1 MAGTIVDFFGYRA
14 EDNSETA
21 LSAVARNLCP
31 FIHDTCNKTL
41 GRDGTCSGVCA
52 VRQVSSNQR
61 IICCPILSLIHI

>member
-52 VRQVSSNQR
+52 VRQVFKQSANYLLPYPAV
-61 IICCPILSLIHI
+61 CG